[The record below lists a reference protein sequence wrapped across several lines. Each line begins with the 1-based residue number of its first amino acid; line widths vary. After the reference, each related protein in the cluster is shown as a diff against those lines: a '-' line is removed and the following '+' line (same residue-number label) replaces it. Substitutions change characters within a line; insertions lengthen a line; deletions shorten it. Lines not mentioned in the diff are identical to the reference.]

1 VTRGNKG
8 VVISDG
14 NYIYRA
20 GIFSEEKLVDRTG
33 AGDAFGSGFIAGLL
47 HRKVN
52 LKDLNKIDPKYILE
66 AIKLASA
73 NATSVVEHI
82 GAQKGIL
89 THFDYKKQSRFKK
102 LDIKLE
108 KI

>member
-1 VTRGNKG
+1 ME
-8 VVISDG
+8 I
-14 NYIYRA
+14 
-20 GIFSEEKLVDRTG
+20 IFIAREFLMKKKLVDRTG
-33 AGDAFGSGFIAGLL
+33 AGDAFGSGFISGLL
-47 HRKVN
+47 HYKVN
-52 LKDLNKIDPKYILE
+52 LNDLNKINPKYILE

-82 GAQKGIL
+82 GAQAGIL
-89 THFDYKKQSRFKK
+89 TFSDYKKSRVVLKK